1 VSKIVFDTSMSLDGF
16 MTASNQTAE
25 DPLGVGGLRLFAWF
39 LESDD
44 ERDRE
49 VQEKAAAGI
58 GAFITGRRTYDDSLP
73 WWGADGPGGAAR
85 SPVFVVTHEAPVK
98 SPDNGVY
105 TFVTDGIESAV
116 EQAKAA
122 ADGMTI
128 GSGGA
133 SIGRQLIQAGLLD
146 ELRIHVVPVLFG
158 AGTSMFA
165 GLEDRHIELEPIEVI
180 HASGAIHM
188 RFEVV
193 RN

>member
-1 VSKIVFDTSMSLDGF
+1 MSLDGF
-16 MTASNQTAE
+16 MTGRPNRPPRIRWVSAACGSSRGFWRATTRAN
-25 DPLGVGGLRLFAWF
+25 
-39 LESDD
+39 
-44 ERDRE
+44 RE
-49 VQEKAAAGI
+49 VQETAAAGI

-85 SPVFVVTHEAPVK
+85 SPVFVVTHEAPAQ

-133 SIGRQLIQAGLLD
+133 NIGQQLIQAGLLD

-180 HASGAIHM
+180 HTSGAIHM
-188 RFEVV
+188 RFEIV